1 MIGIIGALH
10 EEVAALKNA
19 AQQTQEKTVSGVTYI
34 IGKIAG
40 RDCVIA
46 QCGIGKVNAAVCA
59 QTMILHFAPAAIINC
74 GIAGALRP
82 GLQVGD
88 IIIGKDVV
96 QYDMDTTVFGDRPG
110 LLEIGAESLVEIP
123 CDQQLCGQLCRVCA
137 EIHAGHTALGRI
149 ATGDRFVSE
158 KEDRLH
164 IAKAFGADA
173 CEMEGGA
180 IGHVCRLN
188 HVPFAVLRSISDSME
203 QNGAVDYLCFK
214 QQAAQAASNIITAFL
229 ERKPL

>member
-10 EEVAALKNA
+10 EEVAALKSLA
-19 AQQTQEKTVSGVTYI
+19 EHPEEKTVSGITYI

-40 RDCVIA
+40 RDCVVA

-59 QTMILHFAPAAIINC
+59 QTMILRFAPSAVINC

-88 IIIGKDVV
+88 IVIGKDVV
-96 QYDMDTTVFGDRPG
+96 QYDMDTTAFGDRPG
-110 LLEIGAESLVEIP
+110 QLELGDESIVEIP
-123 CDQQLCGQLCRVCA
+123 CDQALYGELGRVCA
-137 EIHAGHTALGRI
+137 EIHAGHSVLGRI
-149 ATGDRFVSE
+149 ATGDRFVSGRE
-158 KEDRLH
+158 ERLH

-188 HVPFAVLRSISDSME
+188 HVPFAILRSISDSME
-203 QNGAVDYLCFK
+203 QNEAVDYLRFK
-214 QQAAQAASNIITAFL
+214 QQAAQAASSLITAFL
-229 ERKPL
+229 QGRPR